1 MQDAKQMNS
10 NITGDNF
17 IDMVLDFILQINF
30 KKLPDQIWYKFK

>member
-10 NITGDNF
+10 NITVDNF

-30 KKLPDQIWYKFK
+30 KKLPCQILV